1 MCVAI
6 PLKIISIEGT
16 QAVVDLG
23 DDKTTIVDIAMVE
36 VEVGDY
42 VIVNTGFAVR
52 MMDEEEAIE
61 TIELWKKYQEKM
73 A

>member
-1 MCVAI
+1 MCLAI
-6 PLKIISIEGT
+6 PLKIISIDDT

-23 DDKTTIVDIAMVE
+23 DDKPTIVDVAMVE
-36 VEVGDY
+36 AKVGDY

-52 MMDEEEAIE
+52 VMDEEEAME
-61 TIELWKKYQEKM
+61 TIELLKKYQEKM

>member
-1 MCVAI
+1 MCLAI
-6 PLKIISIEGT
+6 PLKIISIDAT

-23 DDKTTIVDIAMVE
+23 DDKTTIVDVAMVE
-36 VEVGDY
+36 AKVGDY

-52 MMDEEEAIE
+52 VMDEEEAME
-61 TIELWKKYQEKM
+61 TIELLKKYQEKM

>member
-1 MCVAI
+1 MCLAI
-6 PLKIISIEGT
+6 PLKIISIDAT

-23 DDKTTIVDIAMVE
+23 DDKTTIVDVAMVE
-36 VEVGDY
+36 AKVGDY

-52 MMDEEEAIE
+52 VMDEEDAME
-61 TIELWKKYQEKM
+61 TIELLKKYQEKM

>member
-1 MCVAI
+1 MCLAI
-6 PLKIISIEGT
+6 PLKIISIDDT

-23 DDKTTIVDIAMVE
+23 DDKTTIVDVAMVE
-36 VEVGDY
+36 AKVGDY

-52 MMDEEEAIE
+52 VMDEEDAME
-61 TIELWKKYQEKM
+61 TIELLKKYQEKM

>member
-1 MCVAI
+1 MCLAI
-6 PLKIISIEGT
+6 PLKIISIDDT

-23 DDKTTIVDIAMVE
+23 DDKTTIVDVAMVE
-36 VEVGDY
+36 AKVGDY

-52 MMDEEEAIE
+52 VMDEEEAME
-61 TIELWKKYQEKM
+61 TIELLKKYQEKM